1 MLAHG
6 CRRRADLKTT
16 RHAKP
21 LHATN
26 TVRDV
31 KQTVWER
38 EGIIPS
44 LMAGFVGVGTEA
56 ADGRDGVEARHV
68 VRVEREG
75 EHVRVLAYA

>member
-1 MLAHG
+1 M
-6 CRRRADLKTT
+6 T

-26 TVRDV
+26 AVRDV
-31 KQTVWER
+31 RQTVWER

-56 ADGRDGVEARHV
+56 ADGGDGVEVCHV
-68 VRVEREG
+68 VRVERE
-75 EHVRVLAYA
+75 

>member
-1 MLAHG
+1 M
-6 CRRRADLKTT
+6 T

-26 TVRDV
+26 VVRDV
-31 KQTVWER
+31 RQTVWER

-56 ADGRDGVEARHV
+56 ADGSDGVEARHV
-68 VRVEREG
+68 VRVEGKG

>member
-1 MLAHG
+1 MFAHG
-6 CRRRADLKTT
+6 CRRRADLKMT

-26 TVRDV
+26 AVRDV

-56 ADGRDGVEARHV
+56 ADRGNGIKPRHV
-68 VRVEREG
+68 IRVEGEG
-75 EHVRVLAYA
+75 EHVCVLAYA